1 MDRGEIQRMLDERPI
16 RMLVVDDSEDDA
28 FLLYS
33 ELVSRGAKIDY
44 QRVDNASEMAAAV
57 TTGEWDV
64 ILCDHNMPGFDSFG
78 ALEVLKQSSKDI
90 PFIIYSGAISDA
102 QAIIAMGNGVS
113 DYIQKGN
120 FARLVP
126 VIERELRGAATR
138 RAVRQADHRIKE
150 LAFYDSLS
158 SLPNHNLFCARVD
171 EWIAEWEHRGKEPCG
186 ALYYIDVDRFM
197 RINSS
202 FGYDIG
208 NQILRQVAQRL
219 GECAGQHAMLARLG
233 GDEFGVFY
241 PQLAGRAAAEA
252 FGQWL
257 IQAFDAPFMKGNL
270 ELYLTPSIGVALLPA
285 DGADVYEI
293 LMNAETAMAVAK
305 RSGGNHLL
313 FYTRDLNATSAERL
327 ALESDLRHAI
337 ERNELFL
344 QYQPV
349 VNSLAGSVAG
359 AEALLRWRHPLLGL
373 MPPDRFI
380 PIADESG
387 LIVEIGEWVLRQA
400 CAQGRAWHDAGHRN
414 LCVSVNVSAVQ
425 FAQPRLLEVVASAL
439 ADSGFRPECL
449 ELEIT
454 EAVLMRDAE
463 STIAMLR
470 ALKSV
475 GVKISMDDFGT
486 GYSSLSYLRRFP
498 IDILKIDKSFV
509 RDIGSDAEDEAIVRA
524 IMALSR
530 SLRLTTIAEGV
541 EKVEQLRFLEK
552 EGCDR
557 FQGFYF
563 SRPLDIEVFQARLAT
578 EHREVAGTIH

>member
-57 TTGEWDV
+57 TAGEWDV

-241 PQLAGRAAAEA
+241 PQLAGKARHS
-252 FGQWL
+252 
-257 IQAFDAPFMKGNL
+257 MR
-270 ELYLTPSIGVALLPA
+270 
-285 DGADVYEI
+285 
-293 LMNAETAMAVAK
+293 
-305 RSGGNHLL
+305 RS
-313 FYTRDLNATSAERL
+313 
-327 ALESDLRHAI
+327 
-337 ERNELFL
+337 
-344 QYQPV
+344 
-349 VNSLAGSVAG
+349 
-359 AEALLRWRHPLLGL
+359 
-373 MPPDRFI
+373 
-380 PIADESG
+380 
-387 LIVEIGEWVLRQA
+387 
-400 CAQGRAWHDAGHRN
+400 
-414 LCVSVNVSAVQ
+414 
-425 FAQPRLLEVVASAL
+425 
-439 ADSGFRPECL
+439 
-449 ELEIT
+449 
-454 EAVLMRDAE
+454 
-463 STIAMLR
+463 
-470 ALKSV
+470 
-475 GVKISMDDFGT
+475 
-486 GYSSLSYLRRFP
+486 
-498 IDILKIDKSFV
+498 
-509 RDIGSDAEDEAIVRA
+509 
-524 IMALSR
+524 
-530 SLRLTTIAEGV
+530 
-541 EKVEQLRFLEK
+541 
-552 EGCDR
+552 
-557 FQGFYF
+557 
-563 SRPLDIEVFQARLAT
+563 
-578 EHREVAGTIH
+578 